1 MKSKWAGFARVVIV
15 ILTLI
20 LIMNSVA
27 LFTNIR
33 RALSYTNRAYGLSAM
48 DDSFNEGR
56 YEEIY
61 EYTLKNEF
69 TTEEV
74 KTDISQYEAFGR
86 YFHAYTLSKMYPE
99 ETRYKDEMAEEKQKI
114 TWNKIINVINEL
126 EKVSITKERSY
137 KTD

>member
-99 ETRYKDEMAEEKQKI
+99 ETR
-114 TWNKIINVINEL
+114 
-126 EKVSITKERSY
+126 
-137 KTD
+137 